1 MDRWLRL
8 TAIVSESDGTLF
20 EWRGADHETEDFDDD
35 RDYRSDG
42 ICVCGDAGSADRP
55 DRALLC
61 MAVCPV
67 FCFSHQDETAVKVE
81 EKLME
86 SGIACRKNSV
96 SFFCV
101 CLFLS
106 KLFMNDAFIV
116 L

>member
-1 MDRWLRL
+1 MAAL

-61 MAVCPV
+61 MAVSCPV

-86 SGIACRKNSV
+86 SGA
-96 SFFCV
+96 
-101 CLFLS
+101 
-106 KLFMNDAFIV
+106 
-116 L
+116 